1 MQDVVRNRAAVHFL
15 MIKLENSSESRVFK
29 RIKKQTDSK
38 ERLHISSEGV
48 LQLRTAVPCLEK
60 ADLELMAFTS
70 FNHTAQHL
78 GE

>member
-1 MQDVVRNRAAVHFL
+1 MQDAVRNRNAVHFL

-29 RIKKQTDSK
+29 RIKRQTDSK
-38 ERLHISSEGV
+38 ERLHVSSKGA

-60 ADLELMAFTS
+60 ADLGLMAFTS
-70 FNHTAQHL
+70 FKHTDQHL